1 MNTLLS
7 FISLIIVAFVIDDLI
22 EVIGGFYEI

>member
-7 FISLIIVAFVIDDLI
+7 FISFTTVYMAYFLFSSQSLFA
-22 EVIGGFYEI
+22 